1 MPQPMVVYLCAWMG
15 VRKNVEL
22 LTSGSTVTVKL
33 LSMRRVIDFV
43 TWGLDFFF
51 RFMLFDDG

>member
-1 MPQPMVVYLCAWMG
+1 MG